1 MRRRLASGECAYSLT
16 VPVNT
21 VITVTRAARTRPGR
35 PNNDVSSTVNRTVN
49 EDHRPEE
56 TGAWRH
62 SLGQGLVGPES
73 GSTSRKGRLR
83 LTCGLPP
90 WVDRTLAA
98 AVVWTETVRVEAP
111 EVHYAQS
118 GDVSIA
124 YSVVGD
130 GPFDVVF
137 IAGWVISA
145 LEVAWEGP
153 PAEFYREMASFCR
166 LILFDKRGTGLSD
179 RVSGIPDLETRMD
192 DVRAVMDAVG
202 SKRAAIVGV
211 SEGGPMTALF
221 AATYPE
227 RVAAA
232 VLYGSYPSTLSRDD
246 YPWGATREEID
257 QAIEERTRNW
267 SQPEYLEE
275 YLTDGFGPSFAGD
288 EDVCRWWRRLLLT
301 STSPGAVNQLSRM
314 NLDMDVRPVLPSIR
328 VPTLVLHRRDDD
340 SPVIDSGRYIAERI
354 PGSEF
359 VELDGRDH
367 IWFANPGQIVA
378 EVERFLCGIWERGEW
393 DVVER
398 DRVLATILFT
408 DIVGATAKAVELGDR
423 GWRDLLERHHAV
435 IRRHLVR
442 FQGTELDTAG
452 DGFFA
457 SFDGPA
463 RAIRCAC
470 TITETVRELG
480 LEVRAGLHTGECEL
494 MNAKV
499 GGIAV
504 HIGARVAAAAAP
516 SEVLVSQTVKD
527 LVAGSGI
534 AFQDRGLAE
543 LKGIPGEWRL
553 YAVEH

>member
-1 MRRRLASGECAYSLT
+1 LF
-16 VPVNT
+16 
-21 VITVTRAARTRPGR
+21 
-35 PNNDVSSTVNRTVN
+35 
-49 EDHRPEE
+49 
-56 TGAWRH
+56 
-62 SLGQGLVGPES
+62 
-73 GSTSRKGRLR
+73 
-83 LTCGLPP
+83 
-90 WVDRTLAA
+90 LAA
-98 AVVWTETVRVEAP
+98 AAVWTETVRVEAP
-111 EVHYAQS
+111 EVHYTQS

-124 YSVVGD
+124 YSVVGN

-153 PAEFYREMASFCR
+153 PADFYERMASFCR
-166 LILFDKRGTGLSD
+166 LILFDKQGTGLSD

-202 SKRAAIVGV
+202 SRRAAIVGV

-221 AATYPE
+221 SATYPE

-232 VLYGSYPSTLSRDD
+232 VLYGTYPSTLIRDD

-267 SQPEYLEE
+267 SQPQYLEE
-275 YLTDGFGPSFAGD
+275 YLTDGLGPSFAGD
-288 EDVCRWWRRLLLT
+288 EDVCSWWLRLLRT
-301 STSPGAVNQLSRM
+301 SASPGTVNQLSRM
-314 NLDMDVRPVLPSIR
+314 NVDMDVRHVLPSMR

-340 SPVIDSGRYIAERI
+340 WPVVDSGRYIADRI

-367 IWFANPGQIVA
+367 IWFANPGQIVE
-378 EVERFLCGIWERGEW
+378 EVERFLRGIWERGEW

-423 GWRDLLERHHAV
+423 DWRELLERHHAV

-442 FQGTELDTAG
+442 YQGTELDTAG

-463 RAIRCAC
+463 RAIRCAS
-470 TITETVRELG
+470 TIVESMPELG
-480 LEVRAGLHTGECEL
+480 LEVRAELHTGECEL

-504 HIGARVAAAAAP
+504 HIGARVAAAADP

-534 AFQDRGLAE
+534 VFQDRGLTQ